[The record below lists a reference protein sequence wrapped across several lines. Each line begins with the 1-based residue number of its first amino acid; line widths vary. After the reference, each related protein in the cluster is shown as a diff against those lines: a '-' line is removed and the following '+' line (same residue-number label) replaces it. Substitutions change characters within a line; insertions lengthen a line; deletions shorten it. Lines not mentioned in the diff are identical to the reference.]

1 MIYHIN
7 TTKDKSYMI
16 ISIDT
21 EKAFG
26 KIFHLSWKTLRK
38 LQTEG
43 NFPNIMTMYK
53 HLQLTSYSITKHK
66 ILALGSGTRH

>member
-1 MIYHIN
+1 MVLQMVDTYHYIFIKTTEMQKWFNIQKKSISMIYYIN

-26 KIFHLSWKTLRK
+26 KIYHLS
-38 LQTEG
+38 
-43 NFPNIMTMYK
+43 
-53 HLQLTSYSITKHK
+53 
-66 ILALGSGTRH
+66 